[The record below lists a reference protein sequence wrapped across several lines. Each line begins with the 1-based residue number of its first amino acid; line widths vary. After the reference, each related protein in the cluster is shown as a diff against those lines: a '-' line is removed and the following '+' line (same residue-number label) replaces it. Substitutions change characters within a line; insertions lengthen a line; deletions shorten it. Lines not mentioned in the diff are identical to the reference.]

1 MTKKKHPK
9 RLARCTA
16 VQLMYQWQLNSTP
29 IEELK
34 KDCAVLMEPETD
46 PDYLAVLL
54 FGAIEASE
62 AIDALL
68 VEHGSRPLSRLNAIE
83 LAILRVATYELK
95 EQPGV
100 PYKVVVNEAV
110 EIAKEYGS
118 PEGYKYVNAVLNAML
133 DYLRKVERQG
143 KRSA

>member
-1 MTKKKHPK
+1 MIKKAHPK
-9 RLARCTA
+9 RLARSVA
-16 VQLMYQWQLNSTP
+16 VQLMYQWQLNNAP

-34 KDCAVLMEPETD
+34 KESIALMEPKTD
-46 PDYLAVLL
+46 VDYMEVLL
-54 FGAIEASE
+54 GGAIESLE
-62 AIDALL
+62 TIDALL

-95 EQPGV
+95 EQPAV
-100 PYKVVVNEAV
+100 PYKVVVNEAI

-133 DYLRKVERQG
+133 HHLREQER
-143 KRSA
+143 AE